1 MPTNRRFIQIA
12 LASVA
17 VTACVSGSLVAQGST
32 ASATARSVSVAA
44 RIEGRLGEILNIRAV
59 GAPVQLAD
67 GTVEQRYAV
76 VANVAFTLATP
87 DANRDEIRVAEG
99 GTDRPVGEYLG
110 TPGFHAEI
118 RVRTAAVTPAL
129 VAVQPRAVP
138 ATPTLPSGSSDR

>member
-12 LASVA
+12 LASIA
-17 VTACVSGSLVAQGST
+17 ATACVTGSLLAQGVS

-44 RIEGRLGEILNIRAV
+44 RIEGRLGQILNIRAV

-76 VANVAFTLATP
+76 VANVVFTLATP
-87 DANRDEIRVAEG
+87 EGNREEIRIAEG
-99 GTDRPVGEYLG
+99 GVDRPVAEYLG

-118 RVRTAAVTPAL
+118 RVRTAAGTAAL
-129 VAVQPRAVP
+129 VAVQPRAAQ
-138 ATPTLPSGSSDR
+138 ATQPLASGSSN